1 MDFSKDEPAK
11 HSGFKVDIMFIMFI
25 YFAKTEK
32 TSQKFISPSSM
43 SKMAAITTQFVV
55 GTSFST
61 SQNVYN
67 IP

>member
-43 SKMAAITTQFVV
+43 SKMAAITTQFVASYRWPWV
-55 GTSFST
+55 LVSDL
-61 SQNVYN
+61 Q
-67 IP
+67 